1 MRSLGLTACLAL
13 VAFQRSFVNAA
24 SSMGCQEVRYAYSA
38 RGINVYDVPL
48 TPQSGKG
55 HLKNI
60 MKTKHK
66 TLVSSRFVKAYRQR
80 ANRLILSFFYIIQL
94 MK

>member
-1 MRSLGLTACLAL
+1 MRSMGLTMCLAL
-13 VAFQRSFVNAA
+13 LAFQRSFVEGA

-55 HLKNI
+55 HLKQFDKN
-60 MKTKHK
+60 KKKPYQANLSKHILK
-66 TLVSSRFVKAYRQR
+66 G
-80 ANRLILSFFYIIQL
+80 LIV
-94 MK
+94 

>member
-1 MRSLGLTACLAL
+1 MRSMGLTMCLAL
-13 VAFQRSFVNAA
+13 LAFQRSLVEGA

-55 HLKNI
+55 HLKHFDKKRQANLS
-60 MKTKHK
+60 KHIHK
-66 TLVSSRFVKAYRQR
+66 G
-80 ANRLILSFFYIIQL
+80 LIV
-94 MK
+94 

>member
-1 MRSLGLTACLAL
+1 MRSLGLTMCLAL
-13 VAFQRSFVNAA
+13 LAFQRSFVEGA

-55 HLKNI
+55 HLKHFDKN
-60 MKTKHK
+60 KKN
-66 TLVSSRFVKAYRQR
+66 VSSKFFKAHP
-80 ANRLILSFFYIIQL
+80 
-94 MK
+94 